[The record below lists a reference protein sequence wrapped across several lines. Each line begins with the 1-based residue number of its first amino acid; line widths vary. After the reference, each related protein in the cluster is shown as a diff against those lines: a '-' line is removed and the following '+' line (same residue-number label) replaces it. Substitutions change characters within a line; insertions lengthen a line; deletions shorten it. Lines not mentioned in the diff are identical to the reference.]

1 MNPLN
6 HLDIL
11 TRADG
16 RYDFRI
22 IAAENGKILAAS
34 HQGYENRAD
43 AIDTGKRVLNADGH
57 IATDAVI
64 TFDTHPETFTGR
76 QD

>member
-1 MNPLN
+1 MNPIN

-22 IAAENGKILAAS
+22 IAAENGQILAAS
-34 HQGYENRAD
+34 HQGYENRHEC
-43 AIDTGKRVLNADGH
+43 IETGRRVLNPGGF
-57 IATDAVI
+57 IATDPVL
-64 TFDTHPETFTGR
+64 TFDGEIVT
-76 QD
+76 